1 MTIIVTSALRKWL
14 TNHGLQGFIKVV
26 EASPHP
32 NALEMAS
39 MLDIDTFTNS
49 MLFDTL
55 PTELLE
61 RYYGKY
67 SQSVKAFRT
76 RDTPD
81 SFRDIVKFLLEEGC
95 MHINAY
101 GMPKQKPGV
110 VLATYEGTDVD

>member
-1 MTIIVTSALRKWL
+1 
-14 TNHGLQGFIKVV
+14 
-26 EASPHP
+26 
-32 NALEMAS
+32 MAS
-39 MLDIDTFTNS
+39 KLNIDTLRDFMVRKKLGLSTTGEQQ
-49 MLFDTL
+49 FDIL

-101 GMPKQKPGV
+101 GMPKHKARV
-110 VLATYEGTDVD
+110 VLATYEGTNVD